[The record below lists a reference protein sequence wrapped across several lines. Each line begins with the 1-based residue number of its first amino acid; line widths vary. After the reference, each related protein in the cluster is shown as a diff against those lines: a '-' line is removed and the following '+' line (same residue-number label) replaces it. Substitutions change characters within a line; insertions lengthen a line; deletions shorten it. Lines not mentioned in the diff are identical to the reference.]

1 MNAQLNP
8 SKVKLVFANKSNN
21 PNPEYAK
28 EGDSGFDLRAWVTA
42 ENTPNSTDKDG
53 NPIIVLSPGKRTLV
67 HTGLYFEL
75 PPFVEMQ
82 LRPRSGLALKYGID
96 VSNSPA
102 TIDFG
107 YRNEVGVI
115 LENRGNYDFIIHN
128 GDRIAQAVLCPV
140 YNSPLVDLEQT
151 DEVSTDTDRALGGF
165 GHSGIK

>member
-1 MNAQLNP
+1 MNTQLNP
-8 SKVKLVFANKSNN
+8 PKVKLVFANKSNN

-42 ENTPNSTDKDG
+42 ENTPNSTDQDG
-53 NPIIVLSPGKRTLV
+53 NPIIVLRPGQCMVV

-75 PPFVEMQ
+75 PPFTELQV
-82 LRPRSGLALKYGID
+82 RSRSGLSLKYGI
-96 VSNSPA
+96 VVRNGPG

-107 YRNEVGVI
+107 FRNEVGVI
-115 LENRGNYDFIIHN
+115 LENRGNCDFVIHN

-140 YNSPLVDLEQT
+140 FNSPLVDLTQT
-151 DEVSTDTDRALGGF
+151 DEVSTDTDRALQGF